1 MHTKKIAI
9 SADTAKIKGQKYLK
23 NQTGLT
29 LIELMVALALGL
41 LVVGVA
47 TTAMLG
53 TRNVTSSVSDVSG
66 IQQQA
71 AYVMRVFGTQ
81 LRQAGSLYLDLGFDN
96 PATGTGDIEAN
107 TAFQLRGSTA
117 SSISENSGT
126 VTIRFTGYEEPTF
139 INQGPISRNCLGVP
153 GTITAG
159 ETVTIESIFTLNG
172 NNLRCQGN
180 GANVQPIAQNVANFQ
195 VRYLLQS
202 NDAANPTMLY
212 TNAAGVGN
220 NNWSRVQGVEV
231 CLVLFGNDAIDLPAG
246 TSYTDCDGTAVN
258 MTTLAGARRNRMHYV
273 FRNVFQLRSQGLI

>member
-9 SADTAKIKGQKYLK
+9 SADTAKIKDRKYLK
-23 NQTGLT
+23 NQKGLT

-53 TRNVTSSVSDVSG
+53 TRNVTSSVSDISG

-81 LRQAGSLYLDLGFDN
+81 LRQAGSLYLDLGLDA
-96 PATGTGDIEAN
+96 ATGTGDIEAN